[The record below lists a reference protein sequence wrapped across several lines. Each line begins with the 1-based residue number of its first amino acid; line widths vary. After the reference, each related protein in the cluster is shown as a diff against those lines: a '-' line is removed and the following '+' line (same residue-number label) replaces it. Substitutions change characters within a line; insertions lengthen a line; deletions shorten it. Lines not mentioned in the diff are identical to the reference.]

1 MVIIDTDLINSKETL
16 EFLIRETKLQIFTRA
31 DDELTKKTLA
41 IYLNE
46 IRKEKWLVIRFS
58 VIIPF
63 SHFLYLVLQ
72 PLLISLILQSLFTNP
87 SDINTPL
94 ALVGAMIV
102 VSIVT
107 IACNQYGFER
117 LFNHEE
123 RATTA
128 LTELAMRKLL
138 AHSHGFFADRKVG
151 SIAGDVNTFTRSYMS
166 VMDGVFLSASSVIVN
181 FVSSLIIIAIISPVL
196 LLPLTGLTAMVVYQ
210 SLSSIKQRA
219 TYRNQRKSLQS
230 KLFGTIADILS
241 NQALVRIFS
250 RQDDEVSR
258 TLKERRR
265 IEQVASKEIDI
276 LQRLSSVRQIT
287 VFSFQIAIILLSIF
301 LFNSSAIGV
310 AAMVFTVT
318 YLGRITGSMFN
329 ITAIIRQFEQAFLD
343 AAKITEIID
352 KVPDINDSTSAKDI
366 TVEQGSVELKN
377 VVFSYPENKTRLEKI
392 FDGLT
397 LSIPAGQRVGLV
409 GHSGGGKTTLGNLL
423 LRYVDIDSG
432 SIYIDGQNIAHVTQS
447 SLRRSIGF
455 VPQDPFLFHRS
466 LRDNIAYG
474 KPDATDEQIIE
485 AAREAHAMEFIE
497 RLPDGLGTVVGER
510 GIKLSGGQRQRIA
523 IARAI
528 LKDAP
533 ILVLDEATSA
543 LDSESEK
550 LIQEALTKLM
560 RSRTSIVIAH
570 RLSTI
575 SKLDRIIVL
584 DNGQIVEDGPHDEL
598 IAKRGLYAKLWA
610 HQTGGFIDDKM

>member
-1 MVIIDTDLINSKETL
+1 M
-16 EFLIRETKLQIFTRA
+16 QIFTRA
-31 DDELTKKTLA
+31 DDQITKKTLA

-46 IRKEKWLVIRFS
+46 IKKEKWLVIRFS
-58 VIIPF
+58 IMIPF
-63 SHFLYLVLQ
+63 SHFLYLVMQ

-94 ALVGAMIV
+94 LLVGAMLI
-102 VSIVT
+102 VSIIT
-107 IACNQYGFER
+107 IICNQYGFER

-138 AHSHGFFADRKVG
+138 AHSHGFFANRKVG

-166 VMDGVFLSASSVIVN
+166 VIDSLFLSASSVIVN
-181 FVSSLIIIAIISPVL
+181 FVSSLVIIAIISPIL
-196 LLPLTGLTAMVVYQ
+196 LLPLTALTAMVVYQ
-210 SLSSIKQRA
+210 SLLSIKQRA

-230 KLFGTIADILS
+230 KLFGTIADILG

-250 RQDDEVSR
+250 RQDDEVAR
-258 TLKERRR
+258 TLRERRR
-265 IEQVASKEIDI
+265 IEHVSGKEIDI

-301 LFNSSAIGV
+301 LFSGGMIGV

-343 AAKITEIID
+343 AAKVTEIID
-352 KVPDINDSTSAKDI
+352 LAPDIEDSESARDI
-366 TVEQGSVELKN
+366 VVKQGNIELSG
-377 VVFSYPENKTRLEKI
+377 VVFSYPENKTRLDKI

-397 LSIPAGQRVGLV
+397 LSIPAGQRIGLV

-432 SIYIDGQNIAHVTQS
+432 TISIDGQNIAEVTQS

-474 KPDATDEQIIE
+474 KPDATDEQIV
-485 AAREAHAMEFIE
+485 AAAHEAHAMEFIE
-497 RLPDGLGTVVGER
+497 RLPEGLDTVVGER

-560 RSRTSIVIAH
+560 KGRTSIVIAH

-575 SKLDRIIVL
+575 AKLDRIIVL
-584 DNGQIVEDGPHDEL
+584 DEGQVVEDGTHDEL
-598 IAKRGLYAKLWA
+598 IARRGFYAKLWA
-610 HQTGGFIDDKM
+610 HQSGGFIDD